1 MGIPV
6 GGTAK
11 GDANKRHN
19 FWALLWDGILF
30 TPALALF
37 DPATTMPLLVDR
49 LTGSSMLVGL
59 VGTLRFAGLWLPALP
74 IANAVKHRERKLPWL
89 LYACL
94 ARIPVGLLGAALLFA
109 DRIPAALL
117 LALVFITH
125 SLFWLGEGCAGLTW
139 TDIVGKCIPQGQR
152 GRFFGL
158 MQAFGSL
165 GAFCLGFFVTWVLEN
180 EALTFPAN
188 YGVLFIL
195 SFVLF
200 MGSFAAIALVKEPPG
215 KVYKEAEPFAQF
227 LRRVPEYLKREP
239 VFLQIVAKI
248 FLIGLSGLALPFY
261 VVYAREILGLSSGAA
276 GYFISAQTLGSVVGG
291 VIWGYLGHHR
301 GYRRML
307 GYVGIA
313 QAVAPAAALSAVLV
327 PSTGGRLAVMLMAYV
342 FLGIGASG
350 WSVGTNCILETVP
363 PQDLTV
369 YTALSSTMQIP
380 LFMAPFVGGY
390 IVTTAGYAVVFI
402 LAAVLPALA
411 QARPLPT
418 KASTGSI
425 EA

>member
-1 MGIPV
+1 MGISV
-6 GGTAK
+6 SNAK
-11 GDANKRHN
+11 GDSIQRRN
-19 FWALLWDGILF
+19 FWALLGEGILF
-30 TPALALF
+30 IPALALF

-49 LTGSSMLVGL
+49 LTGSSLLVGL
-59 VGTLRFAGLWLPALP
+59 LGTLRFAGMWLPALP
-74 IANAVKHRERKLPWL
+74 VANFVKHRERKLPWL

-94 ARIPVGLLGAALLFA
+94 ARIPIGFLGAALLFA
-109 DRIPAALL
+109 HRIPTALL
-117 LALVFITH
+117 IALVFITH

-139 TDIVGKCIPQGQR
+139 TDIVGKCVPERQR

-165 GAFCLGFFVTWVLEN
+165 GAFCLGFLVTRVLESD
-180 EALTFPAN
+180 ALSFPAN
-188 YGVLFIL
+188 YGILFIL

-200 MGSFAAIALVKEPPG
+200 MGSFASIALVKEPPG

-227 LRRVPEYLKREP
+227 LRRLPEYLKREP
-239 VFLQIVAKI
+239 VFVRIVAKI

-261 VVYAREILGLSSGAA
+261 VVYAKEILGLPVSAA

-291 VIWGYLGHHR
+291 LFWGYMGHSR
-301 GYRRML
+301 GYRMVI

-313 QAVAPAAALSAVLV
+313 QALAPATALSAALL
-327 PSTGGRLAVMLMAYV
+327 PFTSGRLTLMLLAYF

-363 PQDLTV
+363 PQDLAV

-380 LFMAPFVGGY
+380 LFLAPFVGGF
-390 IVTTAGYAVVFI
+390 IVTTAGYGVVFI
-402 LAAVLPALA
+402 LAAALPALA
-411 QARPLPT
+411 QAGSLPT
-418 KASTGSI
+418 KSFPASI
-425 EA
+425 ET